1 MVYGVS
7 KDLLYELEEIQEILD
22 NSHKRAFS
30 SLQITILLT
39 SRLDAIKQHYNDLV
53 SDETLSVDEITRVL
67 NESLAA
73 ITFILNSQTEQANDV
88 IWYELDM
95 MRITFASSLTSF
107 LGEGGALRIRGTAQT
122 LVNILMGID
131 TVDVNPI
138 LVDQN
143 HPEYIS
149 RLSLAF
155 NILSST
161 GMVFLSALSSLH
173 LVYYEHLDA
182 WSKRSMISY
191 IHLISLI
198 RKTWD
203 IKVIYD
209 DYRRRRSHNAF
220 NFFSVCCYELTNFI
234 AFISTI
240 HGFYANDWPEIFSN
254 MDIIDTTDDESILLS
269 TEKIFQEV
277 KSMLADLEEHEKKG
291 SFDRNDTLQGND
303 RIQYLYYFMDV
314 VQLEIEL
321 GRALFNYINDNE
333 TNEEL
338 DNVMNKIIVHLEGEQ
353 DDLTDPDFLLKST
366 GDSSTTEFTE
376 FLFLTYIYA
385 IHKEDLST
393 IYKIKELM
401 GQFFSE
407 KGEERFPQLT
417 TVYYAVL
424 LSAASRIKDKE
435 VTKKAATR
443 LLELSPKLLYETRDA
458 FNYFVMGHLALVA
471 IGEEDKESFLRA
483 IKEDLSSRIEY
494 GLAPSLIIE
503 AEEYFLALEEALE
516 GHEPEYSLK
525 RVSNPVYYDIAS
537 IMIPDF
543 EEFARE
549 QGYGQIIFLPF
560 NLSTDT
566 VFRDD
571 PERFQQAF

>member
-7 KDLLYELEEIQEILD
+7 NDLLHELEEIQEILD
-22 NSHKRAFS
+22 KSHKRALS
-30 SLQITILLT
+30 PLQISIIIS
-39 SRLDAIKQHYNDLV
+39 SRLDAIKQHYNVLV
-53 SDETLSVDEITRVL
+53 AHETLPVEEITRVL

-73 ITFILNSQTEQANDV
+73 ITFILNSQTDQAKEV

-95 MRITFASSLTSF
+95 MRITFASSLTTF

-131 TVDVNPI
+131 AVDVNPI
-138 LVDQN
+138 LVDHT
-143 HPEYIS
+143 HPDYIT

-173 LVYYEHLDA
+173 LIYYEHLDE

-191 IHLISLI
+191 IHIVSLI

-203 IKVIYD
+203 VKILYD
-209 DYRRRRSHNAF
+209 DYKRRRSPNAF
-220 NFFSVCCYELTNFI
+220 NFFAVSCYEITNFI

-240 HGFYANDWPEIFSN
+240 HGMYANDWPEIFSN
-254 MDIIDTTDDESILLS
+254 MDIIDTTDDETILSSI
-269 TEKIFQEV
+269 EKLFQEV
-277 KSMLADLEEHEKKG
+277 RGMMKDLEDHEKKG
-291 SFDRNDTLQGND
+291 TFERNDTLQGNEQ
-303 RIQYLYYFMDV
+303 IQFLYFFMDI

-321 GRALFNYINDNE
+321 GRAVFNYINNKE
-333 TNEEL
+333 TDEEL
-338 DNVMNKIIVHLEGEQ
+338 DNVMTKIIAHLEGEQ
-353 DDLTDPDFLLKST
+353 EDLTDPDFLLKST
-366 GDSSTTEFTE
+366 GDNSTSEFTE
-376 FLFLTYIYA
+376 FLFFTYIHA
-385 IHKEDLST
+385 IRKDDLSV

-424 LSAASRIKDKE
+424 LSAASRIKDRD
-435 VTKKAATR
+435 VIKKAATR
-443 LLELSPKLLYETRDA
+443 LLELSPKLLYETRDS
-458 FNYFVMGHLALVA
+458 FNYFIMGHLALVS
-471 IGEEDKESFLRA
+471 IGEEDKESFLKAVRD
-483 IKEDLSSRIEY
+483 DLSSRIEY
-494 GLAPSLIIE
+494 GLTPSLIVE
-503 AEEYFLALEEALE
+503 AEEYFSALEEALE

-543 EEFARE
+543 EGFARK
-549 QGYGQIIFLPF
+549 QGYGQILFLPF

-571 PERFQQAF
+571 PERYQQPL